1 MNFKVSVIV
10 PIYRVEK
17 YIEKCV
23 RSLFEQTLKEVEYIF
38 VDDASPDRSIDI
50 LKQIML
56 EYPERAKNSKIIYH
70 TINKGPAQA
79 RNFGLAEAI
88 GECIIYCDSDDWME
102 HTMLEDMYRVIQ
114 EQKVDIVTCD
124 FRMVYNDHYVDYHTI
139 DWSEDKIASL
149 CNYIAYGWTVL
160 WNILVKR
167 DIYVQNKLKF
177 FESDSAYCE
186 DFNLSVKVLFHARKV
201 VHLSK
206 ILYNYNQMNVGSIM
220 RSLNKKK
227 MHDEQVLYLD
237 VINYFKLQGVYPL
250 YEKQLCWRILK
261 STQEWVLSTSTYNQ
275 FLNFYPE
282 SHQYICSCPFIN
294 TKLKI
299 MMWCLVHHLSL
310 ISRFML
316 VLRFLKHGKIK

>member
-70 TINKGPAQA
+70 ASNKGLTVA
-79 RNFGLAEAI
+79 RNLGLVQTT
-88 GECIIYCDSDDWME
+88 GEYVIHCDSDDWME
-102 HTMLEDMYRVIQ
+102 HTMLEDMYRVTQ
-114 EQKVDIVTCD
+114 EQKAEIVTCD
-124 FRMVYNDHYVDYHTI
+124 FRMVYNNHCVDYHTV

-149 CNYIAYGWTVL
+149 RNYMTYGWTVL

-167 DIYVQNKLKF
+167 DIYVQNKLKSL
-177 FESDSAYCE
+177 EADAAYCE
-186 DFNLSVKVLFHARKV
+186 DFNLSVKLLFHAGKI
-201 VHLSK
+201 VHLDK
-206 ILYNYNQMNVGSIM
+206 ILYNYNQMNGGSIM
-220 RSLNKKK
+220 RSLNEKT
-227 MHDEQVLYLD
+227 MHDEQVMYLD
-237 VINYFKLQGVYPL
+237 VTNYFKFQGVYPL

-275 FLNFYPE
+275 FLSFYPDC
-282 SHQYICSCPFIN
+282 HQYICSCPFIN